1 MDSPLVIS
9 FIIFIAAVG
18 IGLWSQYCLPRLS
31 DSRNILFHQDSF
43 TGHFGPGQCLTQ
55 YGSILNALQGG
66 PEGERSET
74 ILTCCVY
81 VRLLCAVRAPITP
94 TGISALPGRNPAVWR
109 N

>member
-55 YGSILNALQGG
+55 YGSILNALQAARRASVARQSSRAACTSGFCA
-66 PEGERSET
+66 
-74 ILTCCVY
+74 LF
-81 VRLLCAVRAPITP
+81 VRQ
-94 TGISALPGRNPAVWR
+94 
-109 N
+109 